1 MPETKEPRFLGSSIT
16 EFQIGFEITRCRSI
30 MRFGTSKWQISFIN
44 LLLFISDVK
53 EEQAYTYVASYS
65 LIR

>member
-1 MPETKEPRFLGSSIT
+1 MPETKEPRFLGSSII
-16 EFQIGFEITRCRSI
+16 EFQIGFEITRCQSI
-30 MRFGTSKWQISFIN
+30 TRFGTSKWQISFIN